1 MRYSFALMAS
11 TAVAFPF
18 MAPELDS
25 KERLA
30 MMKRTVDEALGKAAV
45 NNAREKRQGLLG
57 GGALGGGL
65 RELSRK
71 SIL

>member
-1 MRYSFALMAS
+1 MRYSLTLMAS

-18 MAPELDS
+18 MAPELDA

-30 MMKRTVDEALGKAAV
+30 TMKRDVDAALGRAAV

-65 RELSRK
+65 CESYK
-71 SIL
+71 TSTS

>member
-1 MRYSFALMAS
+1 MRYSFAMMAS

-18 MAPELDS
+18 MAPELDPS
-25 KERLA
+25 ERLA
-30 MMKRTVDEALGKAAV
+30 MMKKDVDTALGRAAV

-65 RELSRK
+65 RKFSKK